1 MQLRR
6 QRTTPD
12 LGSHDSRDVPAAHG
26 PRRIL
31 GGEHPLRT
39 LGRGWR
45 RASMLTGAALAL
57 VAAPVAIAASA
68 DGSRAHA
75 ASLGDNKPIKGA
87 IHNPAGGSYFR
98 TTGIFANVGGW
109 TARVKNVGNGG
120 AGTFGCRAPASGLAC
135 LEAENSKGGLA
146 FTFAGNG
153 NSGGQILLTNSNAA
167 PFTTN
172 AHGLAAGLNAN
183 YLQGKQASEFQL
195 ANQPAENANKLGGQ
209 PASSYVNAGQLLF
222 AEVVPASAGSEYKL
236 EGNRG
241 ATAVSASGGTVTVT
255 FGTTNVSKC
264 SYTASPVGA
273 ALSSGQI
280 GVAPAGGNTS
290 AVAVSLP
297 SGFGGGFDLQV
308 VC

>member
-6 QRTTPD
+6 QGTTPD
-12 LGSHDSRDVPAAHG
+12 LGNDDSRDLGADT
-26 PRRIL
+26 PRRIF
-31 GGEHPLRT
+31 GG
-39 LGRGWR
+39 GWR
-45 RASMLTGAALAL
+45 RASILTATALAL
-57 VAAPVAIAASA
+57 GVAPVAIAASA
-68 DGSRAHA
+68 PDVGTHARAA
-75 ASLGDNKPIKGA
+75 GLGGNKPMKGA
-87 IHNPAGGSYFR
+87 IHNPASGAYFR

-109 TARVKNVGNGG
+109 TARIKNVGAGG
-120 AGTFGCRAPASGLAC
+120 AATFACHAAASGLPC
-135 LEAENSKGGLA
+135 LQAENSKGGLA

-153 NSGGQILLTNSNAA
+153 GSGGQILLTNANAA

-172 AHGLAAGLNAN
+172 AHGVATGLNAN

-195 ANQPAENANKLGGQ
+195 ANQPAEDASKLGGQ
-209 PASSYVNAGQLLF
+209 PASSYVGTGQLLF
-222 AEVVPASAGSEYKL
+222 ADVAPAAAESEYKL

-264 SYTASPVGA
+264 SYTASPIGA

-297 SGFGGGFDLQV
+297 SGFKAGFDLQV